1 MGQRVA
7 RAGALIAF
15 FAALGGCTP
24 AAVPPSA
31 APQQQPRQPFAAG
44 LATSAPSAAASVS
57 SAPSGLAAV
66 AGASSAKA
74 APPSAV
80 VDRALLPWGKGK
92 LQLGRVLQGEQN
104 PEGPMALDADAD
116 GRVWILDQVNS
127 RLVRLDRQGGW
138 HWIPASRTAQE
149 LAVDGPGHVWLLDRL
164 VSKNLTRID
173 TKLGELVQA
182 VPLAGPQDEPW
193 LITALQMHG
202 GELWAEYEHA
212 QLRRVTGS
220 GAAVLEGRPT
230 ADNRWL
236 LKALRV
242 PPNRAALAGRQPGSA
257 VDQAPQLAIQAEFAW
272 PVMQLVELGGKT
284 GDRLWLVADLVQL
297 DAEDRPVQ
305 RRREA
310 LLIDDRGQELRRV
323 ELCAPSGPEEQL
335 RSARVGQDG
344 HLYSLCLGDKGVLV
358 QEVAP

>member
-1 MGQRVA
+1 MAQA
-7 RAGALIAF
+7 QQA
-15 FAALGGCTP
+15 P
-24 AAVPPSA
+24 AP
-31 APQQQPRQPFAAG
+31 
-44 LATSAPSAAASVS
+44 
-57 SAPSGLAAV
+57 
-66 AGASSAKA
+66 
-74 APPSAV
+74 AV
-80 VDRALLPWGKGK
+80 VIRANLAWGQGK
-92 LQLGRVLQGEQN
+92 FQLGRVLQGEQN

-138 HWIPASRTAQE
+138 HWIPGSRTAQE

-173 TKLGELVQA
+173 TKVGELVQA
-182 VPLAGPQDEPW
+182 VPLGGPQDEPW

-242 PPNRAALAGRQPGSA
+242 PPSRAALAGRQPGSA
-257 VDQAPQLAIQAEFAW
+257 VDQAPGLTIQAEFAW

-344 HLYSLCLGDKGVLV
+344 HLYSLCLSEKGVLV